1 MSTPDKLVPFGLARQ
16 APGSRQ
22 ETRNM
27 SGALIGLLRPRRQR
41 PRGRR
46 RAAEQRDDLSAS

>member
-1 MSTPDKLVPFGLARQ
+1 
-16 APGSRQ
+16 
-22 ETRNM
+22 M